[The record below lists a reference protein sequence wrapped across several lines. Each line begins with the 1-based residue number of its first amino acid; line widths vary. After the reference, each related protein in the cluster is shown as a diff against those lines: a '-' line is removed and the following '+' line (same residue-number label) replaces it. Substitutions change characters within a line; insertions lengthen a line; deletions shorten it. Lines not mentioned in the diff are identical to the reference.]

1 MIKNARR
8 IIKYQIYLTI
18 IALFLGVIFCNITED
33 LLSNPAKKIMK
44 LVTGSGLKSLKIDN
58 SEIPKVFYPR
68 LRKAVYNPLYISVRA
83 ISISRKVQGEKNR
96 GENLKYF
103 LNHVNWLRDNLRLS
117 THDDVKYGVWEH
129 NFPYPYGIY
138 ELEVPWR
145 SGMSQG
151 FGISA
156 LNKAYEITSDVS
168 YLEHAKYALN
178 AFFIDVKN
186 GGVTY
191 KDSENDW
198 WFEEYAGA
206 LDGVEPRVL
215 NGAIYAVID
224 VYEFWKTTGDQDAR
238 TLFVKGINGI
248 KNRLDQ
254 YDTGRWTYYD
264 AIGTIAPKHYQ
275 GVHIKLTQKLYEIT
289 GDKIFLEYSKKW
301 SVYKIPYFIREFLKQ
316 KPDYHDI
323 VILGLNVF
331 GVLVL
336 EYFFVGLFFLLKRDM
351 GRKRI

>member
-8 IIKYQIYLTI
+8 IIKYQIILMI
-18 IALFLGVIFCNITED
+18 IALVLGILFCNITAD
-33 LLSNPAKKIMK
+33 LLNKPAEKIMK

-58 SEIPKVFYPR
+58 SEIPKIFYPR
-68 LRKAVYNPLYISVRA
+68 LRKSVYFPMYIATRA
-83 ISISRKVQGEKNR
+83 INISRKVQGEKN
-96 GENLKYF
+96 GEENLKYF
-103 LNHVNWLRDNLRLS
+103 LNHVNWLRDNLKLS

-129 NFPYPYGIY
+129 NFRYPYGIY
-138 ELEVPWR
+138 KLEVPWR
-145 SGMSQG
+145 SGMAQG
-151 FGISA
+151 YGISA
-156 LNKAYEITSDVS
+156 LNKAYEITGDVS

-178 AFFIDVKN
+178 AFFIEVEN

-191 KDSENDW
+191 KDTENDW

-215 NGAIYAVID
+215 NGAIWAILD
-224 VYEFWKTTGDQDAR
+224 VYEFWETTGDQDAQ

-248 KNRLDQ
+248 KNRLEQ

-264 AIGTIAPKHYQ
+264 AIGTIATKHYH
-275 GVHIKLTQKLYEIT
+275 GDHIKLTQKLYEIT
-289 GDKIFLEYSKKW
+289 GEKIFLEYNKKW
-301 SVYKIPYFIREFLKQ
+301 SQYKIPYFIREFLIQ

-336 EYFFVGLFFLLKRDM
+336 EYFFVGLFFFLKRH
-351 GRKRI
+351 RL